1 MSDLKTISLFDTF
14 IYRAEVPKY
23 LKDDKFMSVCN
34 ENTNKAIKNT
44 QQKIMER
51 QKRYRF

>member
-1 MSDLKTISLFDTF
+1 MRTI
-14 IYRAEVPKY
+14 KY
-23 LKDDKFMSVCN
+23 LKDDNFMSVCN

-51 QKRYRF
+51 QKLRQMYQLDLFQEA